1 MVAWCD
7 NRLAHAADEAARP
20 GVNLAALVPTM
31 DKMAIAQ
38 RHIVRAAEAVSVYFL
53 RFPAHLSV
61 VPVFQYSQFSH
72 FKAAVRDPQAVK
84 KAQDRWHELA
94 DDRDRWT
101 DGLLEQLL
109 A

>member
-1 MVAWCD
+1 MAT
-7 NRLAHAADEAARP
+7 
-20 GVNLAALVPTM
+20 LVPTM

-38 RHIVRAAEAVSVYFL
+38 RQIVRTVEAVSVYFL

-72 FKAAVRDPQAVK
+72 FKIAVRDPQAMK
-84 KAQDRWHELA
+84 KAQDRWRELA

-101 DGLLEQLL
+101 DCLLEQLL